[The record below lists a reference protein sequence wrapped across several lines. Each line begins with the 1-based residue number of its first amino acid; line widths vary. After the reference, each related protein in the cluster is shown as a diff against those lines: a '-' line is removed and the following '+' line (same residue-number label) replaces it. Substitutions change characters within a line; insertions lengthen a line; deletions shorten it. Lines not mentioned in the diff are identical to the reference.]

1 MWLVGAEW
9 FEALFVDDDV
19 GVFLGD
25 FFFFAEYFVVVYF
38 GKSSGEAFFVFWKK
52 DMVLNFL
59 VQLIM

>member
-25 FFFFAEYFVVVYF
+25 FSFFSEYFVVMYF
-38 GKSSGEAFFVFWKK
+38 G
-52 DMVLNFL
+52 
-59 VQLIM
+59 